1 MVQTRSQPNSN
12 TGSFPF
18 AMLKAS
24 TDIAQDIADD
34 HVWELI
40 TDIYFFVQLSPTGKI
55 SYNVDLAFSVQETV
69 CSKNSGLE
77 FDDSSCIFRPV
88 RIAVSTEVVH
98 SQLNAWL

>member
-40 TDIYFFVQLSPTGKI
+40 TDIYFFV
-55 SYNVDLAFSVQETV
+55 
-69 CSKNSGLE
+69 
-77 FDDSSCIFRPV
+77 
-88 RIAVSTEVVH
+88 
-98 SQLNAWL
+98 